1 MIEDDT
7 GFVLHARAYRET
19 SLLVEVLS
27 AQHGRIGLLARGVS
41 TAKGQVLRAALQP
54 LQWIRFSAQQRGELA
69 QLRGAEALD
78 AAPRLV
84 GQAMLAG
91 FYLSELT
98 LRLAP
103 RQDPLPELY
112 LAYGEARARLAI
124 GAGLAWT
131 LRRYEREL
139 LAALGLAL
147 RWTVPA
153 TASPSTRRRATNWTR
168 RRGAAPAE
176 RAWRGAPGG
185 GHWLGAAGPGGRR
198 RAGCRR
204 SGQPAPADAA
214 GPGPSPGRARVEV
227 LGNARAACAPQVG
240 GFGRACSPAPAEA
253 ESTATSTAKAGCPW
267 VGGVG
272 PVEGRCKYVHVSS
285 VAASMR
291 LTPSTGPTRLRQF
304 LASCWTCRRVG
315 SVFRRKTDPTPD

>member
-1 MIEDDT
+1 MLIEDDT

-103 RQDPLPELY
+103 RQDPLP
-112 LAYGEARARLAI
+112 GCTWPTARHVRGWPWAP
-124 GAGLAWT
+124 AWPGPCV
-131 LRRYEREL
+131 
-139 LAALGLAL
+139 ASNASCCP
-147 RWTVPA
+147 RWAWVSIWTAPA
-153 TASPSTRRRATNWTR
+153 MASRSTRRRATNWILR
-168 RRGAAPAE
+168 RRAAAAE
-176 RAWRGAPGG
+176 RA
-185 GHWLGAAGPGGRR
+185 
-198 RAGCRR
+198 RR
-204 SGQPAPADAA
+204 SGRRPL
-214 GPGPSPGRARVEV
+214 AR
-227 LGNARAACAPQVG
+227 RCWRWRPTK
-240 GFGRACSPAPAEA
+240 SPAAD
-253 ESTATSTAKAGCPW
+253 
-267 VGGVG
+267 
-272 PVEGRCKYVHVSS
+272 
-285 VAASMR
+285 
-291 LTPSTGPTRLRQF
+291 
-304 LASCWTCRRVG
+304 LASLRLPMRRVLAHHLG
-315 SVFRRKTDPTPD
+315 PRGLKSWEMLEQLAPRR